1 MSEDVNWDEKIEE
14 ILKTINIEENDFKK
28 IKGTSQVHEKIIE
41 AIEEEWGKYRQ
52 PIFKEKKQLLDFV
65 GRQTPQYGKIELV
78 VEVDTWHKPSDNWRK
93 LLDICAKKKVWI
105 YLAKN
110 PKEANENFE
119 EALREFRKL
128 AKIRGEDKSNNV
140 TIFMKVP
147 GQQEVEKRYLFE

>member
-1 MSEDVNWDEKIEE
+1 MSEDVNWDEKVEE
-14 ILKTINIEENDFKK
+14 ILKMMNIDENDFKR
-28 IKGTSQVHEKIIE
+28 IKGASQVHEMIIE
-41 AIEEEWGKYRQ
+41 AIEEEWSKHRQ

-65 GRQTPQYGKIELV
+65 GRQIPHYGKIELV

-93 LLDICAKKKVWI
+93 LLDINAKKKIWV

-110 PKEANENFE
+110 PKEADENFE

-140 TIFMKVP
+140 TLFMKVP
-147 GQQEVEKRYLFE
+147 GRQEVKKRYLFE

>member
-52 PIFKEKKQLLDFV
+52 PILKEKKQFLDFV
-65 GRQTPQYGKIELV
+65 GRHQPQYGKIELV
-78 VEVDTWHKPSDNWRK
+78 VEVDTWHKQLDSWRK
-93 LLDICAKKKVWI
+93 LLDINAKKKIWI

-110 PKEANENFE
+110 PKKADENFE
-119 EALREFRKL
+119 EALKEFRKL
-128 AKIRGEDKSNNV
+128 AKIRGEDMSNNV
-140 TIFMKVP
+140 TIFMKVQ
-147 GQQEVEKRYLFE
+147 GRQEVKKCYLFE